1 MHPPLLDKEMVTLF
15 ANMLKASYY
24 KNVMGSLAQQFTD
37 VVAMAQRI
45 EQGVRSGRISAS
57 VEKKGFRGK
66 MREVDHVE
74 GGYRGKK
81 KQFQNYHISLQI
93 TNNNFN
99 SSFPAR
105 KPEPQI
111 KNQIENLQRVQEQLP
126 LLQLPLNKTYQKLLS
141 IKHVTLEPLTPLQ
154 PLYPN

>member
-24 KNVMGSLAQQFTD
+24 ENVMGSLAQQFTD

-45 EQGVRSGRISAS
+45 EQGVRSGRISAP
-57 VEKKGFRGK
+57 VEKKGFEGK
-66 MREVDHVE
+66 RREVDHVE
-74 GGYRGKK
+74 SGFRGKK

-93 TNNNFN
+93 ANNNFN
-99 SSFPAR
+99 PSFPTR

-111 KNQIENLQRVQEQLP
+111 KK
-126 LLQLPLNKTYQKLLS
+126 LN
-141 IKHVTLEPLTPLQ
+141 
-154 PLYPN
+154 